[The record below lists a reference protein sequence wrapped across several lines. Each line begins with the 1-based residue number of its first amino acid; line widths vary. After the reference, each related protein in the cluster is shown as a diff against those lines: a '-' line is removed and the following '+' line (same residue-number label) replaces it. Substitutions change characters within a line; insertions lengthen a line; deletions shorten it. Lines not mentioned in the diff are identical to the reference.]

1 MIITKQLKQLGQ
13 DQAFLHKAAA
23 IAIPIALQALL
34 NNVLNFVDTLMIGR
48 LGEQEIAAVG
58 LANKVFFVFSLLVFG
73 ICSGSGILSS
83 QYWGKREIGG
93 IRRVQGLSLM
103 LGLAGSI
110 LFVLPSIFCPKF
122 VMSIFTNSPGTIE
135 IGAKYLLLVALSYP
149 MTAVTNIYIATL
161 RSVNQVKIPVII
173 SLVSICVNVCANYV
187 LIFGHLGFPAMGVE
201 GAAIGT
207 LIARIV
213 ECSAILI
220 IVYTRKGPAAAK
232 ISEMASLG
240 KEFVGKYF
248 GVVTPVILNE
258 FMWGLGVTL
267 YSLVYGR
274 MGDAAVAAITVTQ
287 NIEQILQ
294 VVFMGIANAAAIIL
308 GNEMGGGH
316 LKDAKRHAGNF
327 IFLAFILSAVM
338 MIIGVFVRHPVISL
352 FNVSEGAAASIN
364 LCLLVF
370 IGYLPFKVFN
380 LVNIVGILRS
390 GGDTRAALFLDCT
403 GVWCIG
409 LPMAVLG
416 GMLLKQPIYVVYAM
430 VLSEEFYKF
439 IFGTIR
445 YKKGKWVKNLVENV
459 GGIS

>member
-1 MIITKQLKQLGQ
+1 MIITRQFKELGR
-13 DQAFLHKAAA
+13 DSAFLRKTGA

-83 QYWGKREIGG
+83 QYWGKRDVEG
-93 IRRVQGLSLM
+93 IRKVQGLSLM
-103 LGLAGSI
+103 LGILGSVLFVIPSI
-110 LFVLPSIFCPKF
+110 LCPEF
-122 VMSIFTNSPGTIE
+122 VMGIFTNSPRTIE
-135 IGAKYLLLVALSYP
+135 LGAKYLLLVALSYP

-173 SLVSICVNVCANYV
+173 SMVSICVNVCANYV

-213 ECSAILI
+213 ECGSILV
-220 IVYTRKGPAAAK
+220 IVYVKKGPAAAK
-232 ISEMASLG
+232 LREMVSIG
-240 KEFVGKYF
+240 KEFIGKYF

-327 IFLAFILSAVM
+327 IFLAFVLSAVTM
-338 MIIGVFVRHPVISL
+338 LIGVFVRGPVIGL

-390 GGDTRAALFLDCT
+390 GGDTKAALFLDCT

-416 GMLLKQPIYVVYAM
+416 GMLLKQPIHIVYAM

-445 YKKGKWVKNLVENV
+445 YKKGKWVRNLVETN
-459 GGIS
+459 S